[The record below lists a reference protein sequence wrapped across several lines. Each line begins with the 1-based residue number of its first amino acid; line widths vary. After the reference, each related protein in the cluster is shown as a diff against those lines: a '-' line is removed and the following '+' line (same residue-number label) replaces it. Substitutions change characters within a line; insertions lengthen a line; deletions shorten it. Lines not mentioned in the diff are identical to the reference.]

1 MNRLYLNPAARERH
15 HAGLFSEDDYARVT
29 HFYDGQA
36 TLTATPLHH
45 LPALAAAL
53 GIGEVMVKD
62 ESSRLGLPAF
72 KIMGV
77 WYAIN
82 ELLSAGAVKSETKL
96 VCATSGNHGRA
107 VARAARLVGLAAR
120 VYVPHDA
127 LPSRLEAIAGEGAEV
142 IISDGGYNDAVR
154 QAAADAEAH
163 GWKVISDDAKA
174 DEWKII
180 SDTSYSGYEEIPRLI
195 MAGYTRLIDEASK
208 QWNAPPEIVLV
219 QGGVGG
225 LVCGVASWWAYY
237 AGARRPY
244 FICCEPTGAA
254 CLLESARAGGPVAL
268 EGELT
273 TKMEG
278 LRCSEVSEVAWPA
291 IAATVDAFVAI
302 DDEWSFRTMRRLA
315 HPSGGDPQIVAGASG
330 ACGLAA
336 LTALLEDDALR
347 DLREAS
353 GADLHSRA
361 LVFNTEG
368 ATDPELY
375 QRVTGE

>member
-1 MNRLYLNPAARERH
+1 MNRVYLNPAARERH
-15 HAGLFSEDDYARVT
+15 HPGLFSGDDYARVT
-29 HFYDGQA
+29 HFYREEA
-36 TLTATPLHH
+36 ILAATPLHH

-72 KIMGV
+72 KIIGIC
-77 WYAIN
+77 YAIY
-82 ELLSAGAVKSETKL
+82 ELFSVGALPSETKL

-107 VARAARLVGLAAR
+107 VACAARHAGLAAR
-120 VYVPHDA
+120 VYIPHDA
-127 LPSRLEAIAGEGAEV
+127 LPSRVEAIAGEGAEV
-142 IISDGGYNDAVR
+142 IISAGGYNDAVR

-163 GWKVISDDAKA
+163 GWKVISD
-174 DEWKII
+174 
-180 SDTSYSGYEEIPRLI
+180 TSYPGYEEIPRLI
-195 MAGYTRLIDEASK
+195 MAGYTHLIDEASK
-208 QWNAPPEIVLV
+208 QWNAPPDIVLV

-225 LVCGVASWWAYY
+225 LVCAVASWWAYY

-244 FICCEPTGAA
+244 FICCEPTDAA
-254 CLLESARAGGPVAL
+254 CLLESARAGKPVAL
-268 EGELT
+268 EGELA

-278 LRCSEVSEVAWPA
+278 LRCSEVSQLAWPA
-291 IAATVDAFVAI
+291 ISATVDAFVAI

-315 HPSGGDPQIVAGASG
+315 HPDGGDPRIVAGASG

-336 LTALLEDDALR
+336 LHALLEDDAMR
-347 DLREAS
+347 DLRAAS
-353 GADLHSRA
+353 GIDRHSRM

-375 QRVTGE
+375 QQITGNSPA